1 MTTSMEW
8 FRILGRLLEGVTAS
22 STFDASQETVAKIL
36 KRHGYQTG
44 MVGKWD
50 LPANPGE
57 TGFDYFVYKP
67 GRAVLT
73 TTPIITSAIPAWA
86 ARWWKKRGMRDMSRT
101 MLWTLRSKGSSSLRS
116 RFS

>member
-1 MTTSMEW
+1 M
-8 FRILGRLLEGVTAS
+8 TAS

-44 MVGKWD
+44 MVGKWH

-67 GRAVLT
+67 GAGGPYYDPNHYFRNPSLGSKVVE
-73 TTPIITSAIPAWA
+73 
-86 ARWWKKRGMRDMSRT
+86 KRGMRDMSRT